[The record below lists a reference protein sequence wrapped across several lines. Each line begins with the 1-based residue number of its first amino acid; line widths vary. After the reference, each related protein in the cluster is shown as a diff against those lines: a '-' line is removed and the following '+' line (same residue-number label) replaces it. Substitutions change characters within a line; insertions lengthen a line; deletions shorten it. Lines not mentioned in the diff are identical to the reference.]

1 MEARRELLDELL
13 PGGSGQVGIDVLR
26 EDEGRSAEMLEGKD
40 EECQPDQGGKEKDE
54 PSEDIDPKFHMSRS
68 EKNPEG

>member
-1 MEARRELLDELL
+1 M
-13 PGGSGQVGIDVLR
+13 GIDVLR
-26 EDEGRSAEMLEGKD
+26 KDEGRSAQMLEGKD
-40 EECQPDQGGKEKDE
+40 EECQPDQGWEEKDE